1 LASRILFISV
11 LYQFLKRNEKEL
23 KMQQKLVYITVLLM
37 LTFCFAFGV
46 NAAELTPQYL
56 QGEWA
61 VGTTEQNCDSAESE
75 HLTFRENG
83 SFEGERAGKVE
94 AAGLWSIAE
103 GCIVELHIVSSPSF
117 FGDIH
122 EELKAVEESYHYFN
136 IKIIPYN
143 MENGKFEAVGVIGEM
158 IKRGVFVKCK

>member
-1 LASRILFISV
+1 
-11 LYQFLKRNEKEL
+11 
-23 KMQQKLVYITVLLM
+23 MQQKLVYITVLLM

-61 VGTTEQNCDSAESE
+61 VGTTEQNCDSTESE

-83 SFEGERAGKVE
+83 SFEGGRAGKVE
-94 AAGLWSIAE
+94 ASGIWTIEE
-103 GCIVELHIVSSPSF
+103 GMLELHIVSSPAF

-122 EELKAVEESYHYFN
+122 EELKAFEDQYHYFN
-136 IKIIPYN
+136 IKIVPFNI
-143 MENGKFEAVGVIGEM
+143 EEGKFEAVGVIGEVV
-158 IKRGVFVKCK
+158 KKGVFVRCK